1 MHIFLLSLVLF
12 YQDLMATGYRAE
24 TCSCLIIQCTY
35 NKICVQM
42 DCAFYRMIVKAQQ
55 DGNHQSITQY
65 NIKMDVL
72 TSNPNRKQ
80 AVLLHNLLGFSQT
93 LPPIAARMGTCRFC
107 FTTTSYIM
115 APARQFCFSFI
126 YVAVNPF
133 TVIRHMT
140 F

>member
-1 MHIFLLSLVLF
+1 
-12 YQDLMATGYRAE
+12 
-24 TCSCLIIQCTY
+24 
-35 NKICVQM
+35 M
-42 DCAFYRMIVKAQQ
+42 DCALYRMIVKAQQ

-72 TSNPNRKQ
+72 TSNPTRKQ
-80 AVLLHNLLGFSQT
+80 AVLLHNLHGFSQT
-93 LPPIAARMGTCRFC
+93 LPRQLQHERGHAVFY

-115 APARQFCFSFI
+115 APARQFCFSFV

-133 TVIRHMT
+133 TVIRHIT